1 MANKEKQAVWLY
13 PEVKELL
20 TTHMAAANAKSQS
33 DFIEKAIRFY
43 AGYLDC
49 NSENMTEYLGETVS
63 AVIDGIVKGS
73 EQRISRALFKLAV
86 QSAIQSHILAAVTDV
101 DETDVGK
108 QRNQYKSYKPEPGM
122 TPRQIEKEVQRQ
134 AILFE
139 EDCKRGQITAAVKFE
154 TFAEQWFEEY
164 AKVNLRSTSYSRMK
178 QLTKRI
184 YPALGHKRL
193 DKITSR
199 DIQKFVTD
207 LLINGKNMNNGKP
220 LSRKTAVHHLS
231 LISDVFS
238 YAIRMGMLTDNPCRR
253 VVVPKSEQEEKQ
265 IYTLD
270 EVKTLYEHL
279 RDEPM
284 KYQVYLLLS
293 IYSGFR
299 RSEMLGLEWKDI
311 DFENSLIHVRRT
323 SQYTKEK
330 GIYTDTTKT
339 RKSKRVSKF
348 PPSIMNLLKQFKTEQ
363 DKEAKQLGTKWEDH
377 DRLFTKWNGA
387 PMNPQTPF
395 EWLQGYCERIGIPF
409 RNIHSLRH
417 LHASLLIFEG
427 VDVVAVSADMGHSV
441 VGTTLNLYS
450 HMFQEA
456 RARNC
461 DAISNALSF
470 TNEVKA
476 KEEKHSED
484 STEGTYED
492 EDEQEEEQFGQVF
505 GA

>member
-1 MANKEKQAVWLY
+1 MA
-13 PEVKELL
+13 
-20 TTHMAAANAKSQS
+20 T
-33 DFIEKAIRFY
+33 IRKRPNGTY
-43 AGYLDC
+43 EIKVSCGY
-49 NSENMTEYLGETVS
+49 G
-63 AVIDGIVKGS
+63 
-73 EQRISRALFKLAV
+73 
-86 QSAIQSHILAAVTDV
+86 V
-101 DETDVGK
+101 DGK

-279 RDEPM
+279 RDEPRNTRCTFCFR
-284 KYQVYLLLS
+284 YTAA
-293 IYSGFR
+293 SGA
-299 RSEMLGLEWKDI
+299 
-311 DFENSLIHVRRT
+311 
-323 SQYTKEK
+323 
-330 GIYTDTTKT
+330 
-339 RKSKRVSKF
+339 
-348 PPSIMNLLKQFKTEQ
+348 
-363 DKEAKQLGTKWEDH
+363 AKCWD
-377 DRLFTKWNGA
+377 WNGKIS
-387 PMNPQTPF
+387 T
-395 EWLQGYCERIGIPF
+395 
-409 RNIHSLRH
+409 LRT
-417 LHASLLIFEG
+417 A
-427 VDVVAVSADMGHSV
+427 
-441 VGTTLNLYS
+441 
-450 HMFQEA
+450 
-456 RARNC
+456 
-461 DAISNALSF
+461 
-470 TNEVKA
+470 
-476 KEEKHSED
+476 
-484 STEGTYED
+484 
-492 EDEQEEEQFGQVF
+492 
-505 GA
+505 